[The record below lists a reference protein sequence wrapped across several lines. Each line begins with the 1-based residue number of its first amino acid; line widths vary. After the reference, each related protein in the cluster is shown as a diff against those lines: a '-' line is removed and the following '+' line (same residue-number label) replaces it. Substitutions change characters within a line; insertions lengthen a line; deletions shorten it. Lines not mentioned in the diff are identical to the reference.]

1 MVKWQGDVFSPWGF
15 ILAVEAV
22 FRKCERLGGVSA
34 LGGWLERLEYADDA
48 ALLATGWEEAQERL
62 TELAMVAREAADM
75 EISKP
80 KTEVMV
86 VDSDGGVKAARP
98 TAEDYAETSW
108 KHVCE
113 CGRGFDCLDSLHKH
127 AARFCPLNSAYMW
140 LECCL

>member
-1 MVKWQGDVFSPWGF
+1 MLDKSLLFSPYSLL
-15 ILAVEAV
+15 ILS
-22 FRKCERLGGVSA
+22 LGCSFPMINYFCP
-34 LGGWLERLEYADDA
+34 R
-48 ALLATGWEEAQERL
+48 EEAQERL

-127 AARFCPLNSAYMW
+127 AARFCPLRDTERYDV
-140 LECCL
+140 EKIVDVRGT